1 MLSFRLPALSAAC
14 CLLVNATALSP
25 CLGDGI
31 TLDGVSAVSIGRGG
45 TNLGFADNGS
55 MIHDN
60 PGAMGQMQEDVM
72 LQLGVTSLF
81 TQFDYGD
88 PDNNQHRSQNQL
100 YSMPEFAFLARL
112 SSEWTAGIG
121 IYTPTGFGSIYNL
134 NGPAPYGGPQHYE
147 SFGSLTKVLFGA
159 SYTPVGHE
167 YLSVGGTL
175 GPAISFVNVEGPYT
189 LQGPTAPGLPSLLD
203 LGVDGAGLTWSVGA
217 SCQLTETTSIG
228 VSYLAEV
235 RVEADGEVG
244 LNSPLGPT
252 KYDASTE
259 VEWPRSFGVG
269 VKQQLAPRTVV
280 AVDMVW
286 TNWSDAFDQL
296 EIHLSSPDSASYPPA
311 AVEYFPLHW
320 RDTLST
326 RVGVEHLLCNG
337 HVVRAGYVHHKSPIP
352 AGTITPWIPGALEHA
367 FSLGYGLE
375 CCAWDV
381 NVAYM
386 FSFGPTVEVENSD
399 FIGGDF
405 DQSVHRNKSHAL
417 AFSFTRSF
425 GSGCSQRR

>member
-1 MLSFRLPALSAAC
+1 MLSFRLSTPFTICCFALAVLIAEQSF
-14 CLLVNATALSP
+14 
-25 CLGDGI
+25 GDGI

-45 TNLGFADNGS
+45 TNIGFADNAS

-60 PGAMGQMQEDVM
+60 PGAMGQMDDDVM
-72 LQLGVTSLF
+72 LQLGVTALF
-81 TQFDYGD
+81 SQFDYGD
-88 PDNNQHRSQNQL
+88 ADNNQHRSQNQL
-100 YSMPEFAFLARL
+100 YAMPEVAYLVRL
-112 SSEWTAGIG
+112 NPEWSAGVG

-147 SFGSLTKVLFGA
+147 SFGSLTKILFGA

-167 YLSVGGTL
+167 YLSVGATL

-203 LGVDGAGLTWSVGA
+203 LGVEGAGLTWSVGA
-217 SCQLTETTSIG
+217 SCQLTESTSVG

-235 RVEADGEVG
+235 RVDAEGEVG

-269 VKQQLAPRTVV
+269 LKQQVTPRTTLGL
-280 AVDMVW
+280 DLVW

-296 EIHLSSPDSASYPPA
+296 EIHLSSPDSAGYPPTA
-311 AVEYFPLHW
+311 IERFPLGW
-320 RDTLST
+320 RDTFST
-326 RVGVEHLLCNG
+326 RVGIEHMLCNG
-337 HVVRAGYVHHKSPIP
+337 HIVRAGYVHHKSPIP
-352 AGTITPWIPGALEHA
+352 TGTITPWIPGALENA

-375 CCAWDV
+375 CFAWDV

-405 DQSVHRNKSHAL
+405 DDSIHRNKSHAIS
-417 AFSFTRSF
+417 FSFTRSF
-425 GSGCSQRR
+425 GSGCSR